1 MENYPS
7 QYLQAI
13 DCFNKG
19 QYFECH
25 EFLEELWLQG
35 NGPREL
41 FYQAILQ
48 AAVALYHL
56 ERKNIFG
63 AKSLF
68 ESSLKK
74 FSEAPDFYMG
84 LRVREFEEELKK
96 FFIPIVEGGTERL
109 LKMDRALVPKIQLK
123 DKI

>member
-1 MENYPS
+1 MESYPN
-7 QYLQAI
+7 QYLKAI
-13 DCFNKG
+13 NCFNEG

-48 AAVALYHL
+48 AAVAIYHL
-56 ERKNIFG
+56 ERKNLFG

-96 FFIPIVEGGTERL
+96 FFIPIVEGDKEGF
-109 LKMDRALVPKIQLK
+109 LKIDKALVPKIQLQEK
-123 DKI
+123 Y